1 MFSATASRVPDH
13 TPDHLNRRIWEKTRN
28 NVIHYA
34 KGPASIGKRLET
46 LDREWDIE
54 RLMET
59 NAAIMI
65 IIGILLGVFVSP
77 WFLVI
82 SFVVAGFFLQHA
94 LQGWCPPIRLLRRI
108 GLRTQNEIASE
119 YYALRYLRGDFKELP
134 DASIDTG
141 SILAVGQWSETAQK
155 ADRHDPK
162 DCLRQTDLFV
172 FFGYGTNHHVRLGR
186 RRVLV
191 LVFFVG
197 KDQCEVACLDLF
209 FFALFVNQ

>member
-13 TPDHLNRRIWEKTRN
+13 TPDHLNQRIREKTRN
-28 NVIHYA
+28 NVVHYA
-34 KGPASIGKRLET
+34 KGPASIGKRLKT

-59 NAAIMI
+59 NASIMI
-65 IIGILLGVFVSP
+65 IVGILLGVFANP
-77 WFLVI
+77 WFLLI

-134 DASIDTG
+134 EQSTSDA
-141 SILAVGQWSETAQK
+141 Q
-155 ADRHDPK
+155 
-162 DCLRQTDLFV
+162 LRQIAKRFEW
-172 FFGYGTNHHVRLGR
+172 RI
-186 RRVLV
+186 
-191 LVFFVG
+191 
-197 KDQCEVACLDLF
+197 
-209 FFALFVNQ
+209 